1 VTRRPEPGARALLPI
16 ATAAQTRAAVGTL
29 LAARRPLTLGALV
42 MLVAATAVGLLTAP
56 LLGRIVDLAV
66 AGSPP
71 EAITVPAVL
80 IGVVA
85 VVGGLLTTVSV
96 ALVARLGESMLARI
110 RERFVERALRLPL
123 EQVED
128 AGSGDLTARVTGD
141 VSVIAEV
148 VRQGIPK
155 LSRAVLTII
164 LTLGALGILDWRF
177 LLVAL
182 LAVPIQAHTVRWYTR
197 AAVPLYARHRVA
209 VGVQQ
214 QQLLDTIGGADTVR
228 AYRLTEEHVQRVNRH
243 SLVAVDLV
251 LRGVHLLTRFYA
263 RLNLAEFVGLA
274 AVLVAG
280 FLLVRAG
287 SVSVGTATAA
297 ALYFHNLFAP
307 INVALASVDD
317 AMSATASLSRLVGI
331 ANLPVPA
338 AAVRSPVSV
347 DASVKASDLGHAY
360 LPGHPVLHGVDIVID
375 AGEQV
380 ALVGASGAGKTT
392 LAKLIAG
399 IHRPTE
405 GSVSL
410 GGVELGELDP
420 TGVRRIV
427 ALVTQEVHV
436 FAGTLADD
444 LRLARPDADDAALHT
459 ALDRVGALEW
469 AAALPDG
476 LDTVVGE
483 GAHRLTVTQ
492 AQQLALARLVLADPP
507 VAILDEATAEAGSA
521 GSRTLEAAAASALT
535 GRTSL
540 VVAHRLTQAA
550 TADRVIVLD
559 GGRVV
564 SSGTH
569 AELLAEGGRYA
580 ALWAAWSTSRGDGSE

>member
-1 VTRRPEPGARALLPI
+1 MTNRPEPAARALLPI
-16 ATAAQTRAAVGTL
+16 ATAAQTRAALGTL
-29 LAARRPLTLGALV
+29 LAAQRPLALGTLV
-42 MLVAATAVGLLTAP
+42 VLVAATAVALLTAP

-96 ALVARLGESMLARI
+96 ALVARLGESMLARL

-128 AGSGDLTARVTGD
+128 AGSGDLTSRVTGD

-197 AAVPLYARHRVA
+197 VAVPLYARHRVA

-228 AYRLTEEHVQRVNRH
+228 AYRLTEEHVGRVNRH

-251 LRGVHLLTRFYA
+251 LRGVRLLTRFYA
-263 RLNLAEFVGLA
+263 RLHLAEFVGLA
-274 AVLVAG
+274 AVLVTG

-307 INVALASVDD
+307 INFALASVDD

-338 AAVRSPVSV
+338 AVRHSPVPV
-347 DASVKASDLGHAY
+347 DASVKATDLGHAY
-360 LPGHPVLHGVDIVID
+360 LPGHPVLHGVDVVID

-410 GGVELGELDP
+410 GGIELGELGPD
-420 TGVRRIV
+420 GVRRIV

-436 FAGTLADD
+436 FAGALGDD

-469 AAALPDG
+469 ATTLPDG
-476 LDTVVGE
+476 LDTAVGE

-521 GSRTLEAAAASALT
+521 GARTLEAAATSALT

-550 TADRVIVLD
+550 AADRVIVLD
-559 GGRVV
+559 GGHVV

-569 AELLAEGGRYA
+569 AELLAEGGQYA
-580 ALWAAWSTSRGDGSE
+580 ALWAAWSTSRADGSE